1 MVVEPLAV
9 AFSSGRGCQQ
19 YRQEHKLGMIGP
31 LPESV
36 VVLECIG
43 KRDETADV
51 EIVG

>member
-1 MVVEPLAV
+1 
-9 AFSSGRGCQQ
+9 
-19 YRQEHKLGMIGP
+19 MIGP

-51 EIVG
+51 ENVGRYSRPTVHGIIGITVLLDVRRHH